1 MGFEGLT
8 MDIFAI
14 PEVPSWLAAV
24 FILVNSIY
32 WIMYVL
38 RWLLDIGDARRNI
51 LFACGF
57 FIANVLCSLRF

>member
-24 FILVNSIY
+24 LILVYSIY
-32 WIMYVL
+32 GIVYVL

-57 FIANVLCSLRF
+57 IISSVLCSLRF